1 MEYEKFSEK
10 VSNFWG
16 LTRED
21 KLKLGEENTQWL
33 ENKYVSQFYVNKVI
47 SGDTNK
53 NWLIYVGQKYF
64 KEPVDLGLSIGC
76 GDGCLERHALKLDI
90 CKRFEAFDISEK
102 AIEKAKLLI
111 IQESLSDRVSYGVL
125 DFNVARL
132 KENYYDVIFAAA
144 SVHHV
149 MNIEFFFEQVNR
161 ALKQEGLFIINEYVG
176 PSQFQ
181 WREKQCEFVNK
192 ILGVLPVQFKRSLDK
207 DYGRIKE
214 TIEKVPKEI
223 MDRNDPSEAI
233 RSEEIIPLF
242 YRFFDVIEK
251 IEWGG
256 TILHPL
262 FHKIVGNF
270 DINNEKDKTI
280 LDLIFIFEQV
290 LLKEGVISSDFV
302 LLIGRKKTSET
313 RFDQYKII
321 KKEKPAVGKL
331 PVNQNEVK
339 ENKQV
344 KEILGGKDAKII
356 QLEKALEEIQDTLK
370 DIQTSV
376 GWQILSGYRRIKD
389 KLFPTMT
396 LRRKAY
402 DFVLNIV
409 KDHKKQYFG

>member
-1 MEYEKFSEK
+1 
-10 VSNFWG
+10 
-16 LTRED
+16 
-21 KLKLGEENTQWL
+21 
-33 ENKYVSQFYVNKVI
+33 
-47 SGDTNK
+47 
-53 NWLIYVGQKYF
+53 
-64 KEPVDLGLSIGC
+64 
-76 GDGCLERHALKLDI
+76 
-90 CKRFEAFDISEK
+90 
-102 AIEKAKLLI
+102 
-111 IQESLSDRVSYGVL
+111 VL

-192 ILGVLPVQFKRSLDK
+192 ILGVLPVHFKRSLDK

-270 DINNEKDKTI
+270 DINNEKDKII

-313 RFDQYKII
+313 RFDQDKII

-344 KEILGGKDAKII
+344 KEILRGKDAKII

-376 GWQILSGYRRIKD
+376 GWQILLGYRRIKD